1 MLRASTRDVLPEG
14 FLSVYEQSKPKVLE
28 SMSLELSSFRDGLG
42 AGSSGFQL
50 SNPVQ
55 EPRMEQSRSGREEL
69 PRVHGQEQQLRFAG
83 AAVKRYPKPKVRET

>member
-28 SMSLELSSFRDGLG
+28 SMSLELSSFHDGLG
-42 AGSSGFQL
+42 AGPSGFQL

-55 EPRMEQSRSGREEL
+55 EPWMEQSRSAERSHPESTIRSRGCAL
-69 PRVHGQEQQLRFAG
+69 GEQ
-83 AAVKRYPKPKVRET
+83 P

>member
-55 EPRMEQSRSGREEL
+55 E
-69 PRVHGQEQQLRFAG
+69 HGWNRAG
-83 AAVKRYPKPKVRET
+83 AAERSCPESTVRSSSCALLEQP